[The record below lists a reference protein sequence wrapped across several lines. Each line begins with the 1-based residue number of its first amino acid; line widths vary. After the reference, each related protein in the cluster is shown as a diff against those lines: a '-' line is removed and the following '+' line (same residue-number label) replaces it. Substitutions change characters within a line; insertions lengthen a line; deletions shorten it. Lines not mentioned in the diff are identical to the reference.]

1 MYKAI
6 ATHVEDRQ
14 GGSVKV
20 IVVTFLFL
28 NQQQWYLHSTS
39 HQIHCCVATAEDV
52 KDHKPLSV
60 TSSHAKRIF
69 DCLIRQLR
77 ALWLCRQYNKI

>member
-39 HQIHCCVATAEDV
+39 HQIHYCVATAEDV

-60 TSSHAKRIF
+60 TSSHAKRI
-69 DCLIRQLR
+69 LTV
-77 ALWLCRQYNKI
+77 